1 MWCVL
6 CALWL
11 GAHRN
16 RMAALA
22 PLSPV
27 KWCMPGVSAPLPAPC
42 RYGDYSPITK
52 GEEITAI
59 FVIIVGSASVGFL
72 VGNISSVVNS
82 RHTVRKQRMAQ
93 VRSRPCRFALGMGI
107 YLPWSPARDFHAAA
121 VQTMCTVCRSSNS

>member
-1 MWCVL
+1 ML
-6 CALWL
+6 T
-11 GAHRN
+11 
-16 RMAALA
+16 
-22 PLSPV
+22 
-27 KWCMPGVSAPLPAPC
+27 CMNTHTCLTYTCIHNVHVFVHVYVNHAPC

-93 VRSRPCRFALGMGI
+93 VRCRPCRFAVGMGI
-107 YLPWSPARDFHAAA
+107 YGPGAPPGIFTPQL
-121 VQTMCTVCRSSNS
+121 C